1 MLSKNRTRFIN
12 SLKLKKNRRTEQL
25 FIVEGAKNVQELLLS
40 DYNIHSIY
48 STDSFLRTN
57 SKLISK
63 NNVPVIE
70 VKSEELEA
78 AGTFQT
84 NKAALALAKIKENI
98 PQTIEKGEYAILL
111 DDIRDPGNLG
121 TILRIADWYGIR
133 KVVASLSCVDLYN
146 PKVINASM
154 GSFTRVNVYFTD
166 LPYFMRKNPGPYYG
180 TYMDGDN
187 VNNIRFYDQGYIIIG
202 NESNGIDH
210 LLSDLVDYRIA
221 IPRYGEAES
230 LNAGVATAIVCDNLR
245 RSIAP

>member
-1 MLSKNRTRFIN
+1 
-12 SLKLKKNRRTEQL
+12 L

-48 STDSFLRTN
+48 STEIFLRTN
-57 SKLISK
+57 SRLISK

-70 VKSEELEA
+70 ASSEDLET

-84 NKAALALAKIKENI
+84 NKTALALAKIKENI
-98 PQTIEKGEYAILL
+98 AQTIDKGEYAILL

-121 TILRIADWYGIR
+121 TILRIADWYGI
-133 KVVASLSCVDLYN
+133 KKIVASLSCVDLYN

-154 GSFTRVNVYFTD
+154 GSFTRVEVYFTD
-166 LPYFMRKNPGPYYG
+166 LLYFMRKNAGPYYG
-180 TYMDGDN
+180 AFMDGDN
-187 VNNIRFYDQGYIIIG
+187 VNKVQFYDQGYIIIG

-210 LLSDLVDYRIA
+210 SLLDLVDYRIA

-245 RSIAP
+245 RSLTPGL